1 MSEYFLFKPLAP
13 GAPLHRSASKLLICK
28 HFASSRNDIFGFSL
42 GEDIHRLNINPEG
55 ERR

>member
-42 GEDIHRLNINPEG
+42 GEDIHRLNINSEG